1 MGLRVTSAVNGLQAA
16 AASRETRFDIILMDC
31 QMPVLD
37 GYEATRVI
45 RRDEHL
51 RGVRRVPIVAIAANA
66 LAGDREKCLEVGMD
80 DYLAK
85 PYRSAQLRAK
95 LMPWLPGAPA
105 VGSVAVSDTSGG

>member
-1 MGLRVTSAVNGLQAA
+1 MQSAACRNAVKFTKAGRIDFAVELRRPAEVGG
-16 AASRETRFDIILMDC
+16 D
-31 QMPVLD
+31 
-37 GYEATRVI
+37 VI
-45 RRDEHL
+45 RRDEHQ
-51 RGVRRVPIVAIAANA
+51 RGVRRVPIVAITANA

-105 VGSVAVSDTSGG
+105 VGSVAVSDAGGG